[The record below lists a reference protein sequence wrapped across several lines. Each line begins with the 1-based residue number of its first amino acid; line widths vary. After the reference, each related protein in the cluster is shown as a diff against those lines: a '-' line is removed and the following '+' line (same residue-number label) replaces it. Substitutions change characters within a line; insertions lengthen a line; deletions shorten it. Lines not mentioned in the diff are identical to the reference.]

1 MTLPWKVYAIVW
13 YIQIKKMTENHHSE
27 NKLKRLLITAVI
39 FSILGAWIW
48 YMSWVSS
55 ISNNTI
61 LQKSVPEWKTYIYF
75 GVLIGTL
82 FVIRTFFVHAFNQ
95 TLKYFA
101 NVFFSGFFLGFLL
114 SLNCYDIYVYLFPD
128 KIISYESE
136 YEVVFPGPSRGKH
149 GHCEAGLWLKDQ
161 NTNRWI
167 QLCTNKEYLHSHR
180 KQGMTGVW
188 VTARVNKIGTYI
200 VKYEFIYL

>member
-1 MTLPWKVYAIVW
+1 MRKIKIIYLYIWGIIVSN
-13 YIQIKKMTENHHSE
+13 YIYFE
-27 NKLKRLLITAVI
+27 NKWKKWLVTAVI
-39 FSILGAWIW
+39 CFVMVSCLS
-48 YMSWVSS
+48 YMLWAAS

-61 LQKSVPEWKTYIYF
+61 LQKSVPEWKTYISF
-75 GVLIGTL
+75 GAFIGIISVARAFYL
-82 FVIRTFFVHAFNQ
+82 RTFKKTLRYLCGAFWGG
-95 TLKYFA
+95 
-101 NVFFSGFFLGFLL
+101 FSLGFVLT
-114 SLNCYDIYVYLFPD
+114 LNCYDVYVYLFPD
-128 KIISYESE
+128 KVIGYESE

-167 QLCTNKEYLHSHR
+167 QLCTNKDYLRSHR

-200 VKYEFIYL
+200 LKYEFIYL